1 MAPPAEP
8 LQIVEHRSVLQEL
21 EMSSPD
27 TSTAPAAPDTR
38 RKPREDEI
46 DAHGLTHPGKVRRE
60 NQDHFLL
67 CSLRRQVVVRAS
79 SIPDADGLLGESTR
93 LASLAMVADG
103 VGGAARGEVA
113 SRLAL
118 TAVTKYVTRSMRCYY
133 GSWESDQDFYD
144 ALQEGARQCH
154 EELRTLG
161 ERDLE
166 YSGMATTLTLY
177 LGLWPRAYLLQAG
190 DSRCYLLREGE
201 LTQITRDQTMAQE
214 MVDLGVMKQEQ
225 VAGTRLEHTL
235 TSSIGGRHTEPK
247 VTRVD
252 MTWGNVL
259 LLCSDGL
266 TRHVSDERIRD
277 VLRSMTSARQA
288 CETLQQEALEGG
300 GTDNIT
306 IVIGRAVQ
314 AG

>member
-1 MAPPAEP
+1 MSPTDADAA
-8 LQIVEHRSVLQEL
+8 RS
-21 EMSSPD
+21 
-27 TSTAPAAPDTR
+27 AAAPD
-38 RKPREDEI
+38 RKPREEEI

-67 CSLRRQVVVRAS
+67 CSLRRQLAVRAS
-79 SIPDADGLLGESTR
+79 SIPEADELLSGSER

-103 VGGAARGEVA
+103 VGGAARGETA
-113 SRLAL
+113 SRVAL

-133 GSWESDQDFYD
+133 GAWDGDQEFYD
-144 ALQEGARQCH
+144 ALKDAARQSH
-154 EELRTLG
+154 DELLRHGEEDPDFR
-161 ERDLE
+161 
-166 YSGMATTLTLY
+166 GMATTLTLY
-177 LGLWPRAYLLQAG
+177 LGVWPRAYLLQVG
-190 DSRCYLLREGE
+190 DSRCYLLRQGE

-214 MVDLGVMKQEQ
+214 MMDLGVLKKEE

-235 TSSIGGRHTEPK
+235 TSAIGGRHSQPT
-247 VTRVD
+247 VSRID
-252 MTWGNVL
+252 MTWGHVV

-288 CETLQQEALEGG
+288 SETLLQDALDGG

-306 IVIGRAVQ
+306 IVVGRAVQ
-314 AG
+314 R

>member
-1 MAPPAEP
+1 M
-8 LQIVEHRSVLQEL
+8 
-21 EMSSPD
+21 
-27 TSTAPAAPDTR
+27 PAADASTTR
-38 RKPREDEI
+38 SAAERKPREDEI
-46 DAHGLTHPGKVRRE
+46 DAHGVTHPGKVRRE

-67 CSLRRQVVVRAS
+67 CSLRRQVVVRGS
-79 SIPDADGLLGESTR
+79 SIPEADSLLGESTR

-103 VGGAARGEVA
+103 VGGAARGETA

-118 TAVTKYVTRSMRCYY
+118 TAVTKYVPRSMSCYY
-133 GSWESDQDFYD
+133 SASDSDQEFYE
-144 ALQEGARQCH
+144 ALKEGAQQCH
-154 EELRTLG
+154 AELRRLG
-161 ERDLE
+161 EENPD

-177 LGLWPRAYLLQAG
+177 LGVWPRAYLLQLG
-190 DSRCYLLREGE
+190 DSRCYLLRDGE
-201 LTQITRDQTMAQE
+201 LSQITRDQTMAQE
-214 MVDLGVMKQEQ
+214 MVDLGVMKKEE
-225 VAGTRLEHTL
+225 VAGTRFEHTL

-252 MTWGNVL
+252 MSWGHVL

-288 CETLQQEALEGG
+288 AETLLQEALDGG

-306 IVIGRAVQ
+306 IVVGRAVQ
-314 AG
+314 GR